1 MTATPPVALVTG
13 ASGALGTRVADL
25 LGRRGI
31 PTARH
36 YAHRSPP
43 PRETGITVQADLAS
57 SEQVEAMMAEVQQR
71 LGPVGIVVHC
81 AAATADGLAIDQGE
95 REWSE
100 VIEVNLIGAYRVL
113 RCALPMMVR
122 HRFGRVV
129 LVSSPSAIRGVPGQ
143 SAYASAK
150 AGLLGLMRTL
160 AAEYVRRN
168 ILVNAVT
175 PGFMDSELTT
185 SIAER
190 ARTEI
195 LTRTLRGS
203 PIDPGLAADAVLFLL
218 DNDAVTGHNL
228 VVDGG
233 FTLY

>member
-1 MTATPPVALVTG
+1 MTAAPPVALVTG
-13 ASGALGTRVADL
+13 ASGTLGNRVADL
-25 LGRRGI
+25 LARRGI
-31 PTARH
+31 PTACH
-36 YAHRSPP
+36 YARRNPP
-43 PRETGITVQADLAS
+43 TCEPGIAVQADLARS
-57 SEQVEAMMAEVQQR
+57 DQVEAMMDEVRRR

-81 AAATADGLAIDQGE
+81 AAATADRLAVEQSE
-95 REWSE
+95 REWRE
-100 VIEVNLIGAYRVL
+100 VIEVNLVGAYRVL
-113 RCALPMMVR
+113 RCALPSMAR
-122 HRFGRVV
+122 RRFGRVV

-160 AAEYVRRN
+160 AAEYARRN

-185 SIAER
+185 GITEQ
-190 ARTEI
+190 ARTT
-195 LTRTLRGS
+195 LLARTLRGR
-203 PIDPGLAADAVLFLL
+203 PLDPDRAAEAVLFLL